1 MICLQ
6 DMKNV
11 SPSIPLFHACQEA
24 APSCR
29 SNGRGTR
36 EVHSFFRSSTTF
48 SSPSALSSLLKKQHR
63 GKKQGQVKLT
73 GWQVKPKAEYLPPP
87 AGLRSW

>member
-11 SPSIPLFHACQEA
+11 SPNIPLFHACQEA

-29 SNGRGTR
+29 SNVRETR
-36 EVHSFFRSSTTF
+36 EVHSFLRSSTTF
-48 SSPSALSSLLKKQHR
+48 SSLSALSSLLKKQHH
-63 GKKQGQVKLT
+63 GKKTRSSQTDRMASKTKSQILT
-73 GWQVKPKAEYLPPP
+73 TS
-87 AGLRSW
+87 SWTA